1 VEDSIFSFR
10 RFGYAVGALLLVL
23 IGGAIGYHAALNS
36 ESWLQSIYRAVVTVS
51 LTGLDSVP
59 PNDASRLL
67 TIVLVLAGITI
78 FAYIGSLVVE
88 AIARGVLGDVWA
100 ERRRR
105 RTIDRM
111 HDHYVV
117 CGFGRVGRAVAEEF
131 LHEGAQFVV
140 LDFSPDAKHAA
151 AEVGAHFVEGNA
163 TDDDDLREA
172 GIERARGLIAA
183 SDDDA
188 DNLYIALSARAVRAD
203 LFIVA
208 RASNEEAAKKLRL
221 AGADR
226 IVQPYQAAGR
236 VMANLILRPQVTD
249 FVDVVTTASGNDLRF
264 EEIEVTTACGKGGK
278 SIRDL
283 DIRKESGALIVALRK
298 QDGTFDTTPTPEAV
312 LDVGDVLIAAG
323 TDQELRALEDIFA
336 SRETVAQG
344 AD

>member
-1 VEDSIFSFR
+1 MDPPIFSFR
-10 RFGYAVGALLLVL
+10 RFGYALLAMLAVLVAGT
-23 IGGAIGYHAALNS
+23 IGFHAALH
-36 ESWLQSIYRAVVTVS
+36 ETWLQSIYRSVVSAS
-51 LTGLDSVP
+51 LTGLDTTP
-59 PNDASRLL
+59 PNDATRIL
-67 TIVLVLAGITI
+67 TIFLVLAGITI
-78 FAYIGSLVVE
+78 FAYIGSLLVE
-88 AIARGVLGDVWA
+88 AIAQGVIGGAWA

-105 RTIDRM
+105 RAIEALRN
-111 HDHYVV
+111 HYII
-117 CGFGRVGRAVAEEF
+117 CGFGRVGQAVAEEF
-131 LHEGAQFVV
+131 RHEGAQFIV
-140 LDFSPDAKHAA
+140 LDFKAEAKQAA
-151 AEVGAHFVEGNA
+151 AEAGALFVEGNA
-163 TDDDDLREA
+163 TDDDDLHEA
-172 GIERARGLIAA
+172 GVERARGLIAA

-188 DNLYIALSARAVRAD
+188 DNLYIALSARAVKED
-203 LFIVA
+203 LFIIA
-208 RASNEEAAKKLRL
+208 RASTEEAAKKLRL

-264 EEIEVTTACGKGGK
+264 EEIEVTSACGKGGK

-336 SRETVAQG
+336 SRETVAHG